1 MLLWQLCR
9 LTVLLSMCWGLLFV
23 NLQLAEASLQAW
35 GALQGAKLAT
45 QALAEAA
52 DKFAHVSREAAHF
65 EPAHFAS
72 IGGFTHLA
80 MNVANFMLESRH
92 LPSLLNHPFS

>member
-35 GALQGAKLAT
+35 GALQGAKLAS

-52 DKFAHVSREAAHF
+52 DKFAHVSREATHF

-80 MNVANFMLESRH
+80 MNVANFMLA
-92 LPSLLNHPFS
+92 PST